1 MRLSDVSL
9 TKRILWCVALPALVA
24 TWLAYGRVDGS
35 LASYRDAARLV
46 EVSDYISIL
55 GDAVHA
61 LQMERA
67 ATAIFL
73 ASKANG
79 DDASLNAARRG
90 FDGRAATALT
100 AASNLAI
107 DQDAPLREGLQQL
120 SVLRGRVDR
129 RELAPAESSALYS
142 QSVSRLLSVLRALT
156 NGGHIDD
163 ALAGD
168 VEAYNLFS
176 LAKEYAGQERAAGN
190 ALIAT
195 GLADREGLV
204 RLAKLYGAQTT
215 LLNEFAAKLP
225 AFADRARA
233 VMPDASASLAEM
245 RRVLLTVGEAGDLS
259 TLDAD
264 EWYHLASA
272 RIDAMREVEKALLEA
287 TQVDAADLA
296 RRQMTALLMIGGGLI
311 VALAAAGFVSVLIA
325 LGVVRPIRALTA
337 AIERF
342 ADGDACTTAGQTGAK
357 DEVGAMGRA
366 VARAVEAARHQ
377 AEAQRQE
384 DLRRA
389 AERQAEARA
398 LEEERAARARDLEQA
413 LDNVNRGL
421 DELSRGNLCFR
432 IAHKLAPDFD
442 ALRTAF
448 NRSVETLERLV
459 SLAGENANVIDG
471 GCAELRMAVDD
482 LARRTGSQAT
492 ALEEAAAA
500 LEEVAAA
507 VKMSSIGAD
516 EAQRSVGIAGSDA
529 AEATRVVAET
539 VSAMRDIAN
548 SSERIG
554 QIIGVIDEI
563 AFQTN
568 LLALNAGVEAARA
581 GEAGKGFAVVAQ
593 EVRELAQRSAAAARE
608 IKALISQAT
617 NDVSAGVALV
627 GRTGEALS
635 GIERHVQS
643 ISRQVLTI
651 AQSAKEQASALSEI
665 TATVSQLDQI
675 TQQNAGMVE
684 ETTAASETLA
694 VEASKLRGQLA
705 TFQTRQARAERRRQ
719 ADAA

>member
-9 TKRILWCVALPALVA
+9 TKRILWCVALPALAAV
-24 TWLAYGRVDGS
+24 WLAYGRVEES
-35 LASYRDAARLV
+35 MASYRDAARLV
-46 EVSDYISIL
+46 DISDYISTL

-73 ASKANG
+73 ANNANG

-90 FDGRAATALT
+90 FDERAGKALT

-107 DQDAPLREGLQQL
+107 DQHGALRGGVQQL
-120 SVLRGRVDR
+120 AVLRGRVDR
-129 RELAPAESSALYS
+129 RELAPAESNALYS
-142 QSVSRLLSVLRALT
+142 QSVSRLLTMLHALT
-156 NGGHIDD
+156 NGGHIGD
-163 ALAGD
+163 ALAGK

-195 GLADREGLV
+195 DRADREGLL
-204 RLAKLYGAQTT
+204 RLAMLYGAQTT
-215 LLNEFAAKLP
+215 LLNEFATKLP
-225 AFADRARA
+225 AFADRAKS
-233 VMPDASASLAEM
+233 VEPDASEQLAGM
-245 RRVLLTVGEAGDLS
+245 RRRLLTAGEAGDLS
-259 TLDAD
+259 TLSAA
-264 EWYHLASA
+264 EWYRLASA
-272 RIDAMREVEKALLEA
+272 RIDTMREVEKALLGA
-287 TQVDAADLA
+287 TRADAADLA
-296 RRQMTALLMIGGGLI
+296 RQQMTALLIIGGGLTA
-311 VALAAAGFVSVLIA
+311 ALTAAGFVSVLIA

-337 AIERF
+337 AIERL
-342 ADGDACTTAGQTGAK
+342 ADGDARTTVGQTDAK

-366 VARAVEAARHQ
+366 VARAVQAARYQ
-377 AEAQRQE
+377 AEAQHEE

-398 LEEERAARARDLEQA
+398 LDEERTAWARDLEQA

-432 IAHKLAPDFD
+432 IAQKLAPDFD

-448 NRSVETLERLV
+448 NGSVETLERLV
-459 SLAGENANVIDG
+459 SLAGENASVIDG
-471 GCAELRMAVDD
+471 GCAELRTAADD

-500 LEEVAAA
+500 LEEVATA
-507 VKMSSIGAD
+507 VKMSSVGAD
-516 EAQRSVGIAGSDA
+516 EAQRSVGIASSAA
-529 AEATRVVAET
+529 AEATRVVADT
-539 VSAMRDIAN
+539 VGAMRDIAN

-593 EVRELAQRSAAAARE
+593 EVRELAQRSAVAARE
-608 IKALISQAT
+608 IKALIDQAT
-617 NDVSAGVALV
+617 DDVSAGVVLV
-627 GRTGEALS
+627 GKTGEALS
-635 GIERHVQS
+635 GIERHMQL

-651 AQSAKEQASALSEI
+651 VQSAKEQAAALGEI
-665 TATVSQLDQI
+665 TATVSQLDQF
-675 TQQNAGMVE
+675 TQQNASMVE
-684 ETTAASETLA
+684 ETTAATETLA
-694 VEASKLRGQLA
+694 IEASKLRDQLA
-705 TFQTRQARAERRRQ
+705 AFQTRQASTERHRQ

>member
-24 TWLAYGRVDGS
+24 AWLAYGRVEGS
-35 LASYRDAARLV
+35 FATYREAERLV
-46 EVSDYISIL
+46 EISDYISIL
-55 GDAVHA
+55 GDTVHA
-61 LQMERA
+61 LQIERA
-67 ATAIFL
+67 ATALFL
-73 ASKANG
+73 ANRTDG
-79 DDASLNAARRG
+79 DDASLDAARRG
-90 FDGRAATALT
+90 FDGRVAAALA

-107 DQDAPLREGLQQL
+107 DQDAPLGEGMQELAA
-120 SVLRGRVDR
+120 LRGRVDR
-129 RELAPAESSALYS
+129 RELAPAESNGLYS
-142 QSVSRLLSVLRALT
+142 QFVSRLLTVPRALT
-156 NGGHIDD
+156 NGSRIEG
-163 ALAGD
+163 ALAGK

-195 GLADREGLV
+195 GLADREGLL
-204 RLAKLYGAQTT
+204 RLARLYGAQTT
-215 LLNEFAAKLP
+215 LLNEFVTKLP
-225 AFADRARA
+225 AFADRAKP
-233 VMPDASASLAEM
+233 VTPDASAPLAGM
-245 RRVLLTVGEAGDLS
+245 RQVLLATGGAGDLS
-259 TLDAD
+259 ALDAT
-264 EWYHLASA
+264 EWYRLATA
-272 RIDAMREVEKALLEA
+272 RIDTMREVEKALLEDTRA
-287 TQVDAADLA
+287 DAADLA
-296 RRQMTALLMIGGGLI
+296 RRQMAALAAIGGGLTA
-311 VALAAAGFVSVLIA
+311 ALSAAAFVSMLIA
-325 LGVVRPIRALTA
+325 LGVVRPIRALTE
-337 AIERF
+337 AIERL
-342 ADGDACTTAGQTGAK
+342 ADGDARTTVGQTDAK

-377 AEAQRQE
+377 AEAKREE
-384 DLRRA
+384 DQRRA
-389 AERQAEARA
+389 AERQAEARSRD
-398 LEEERAARARDLEQA
+398 EERAARARDVEQA

-432 IAHKLAPDFD
+432 IAQKLAPDFD

-448 NRSVETLERLV
+448 NGSVETLERLV

-471 GCAELRMAVDD
+471 GCAELRTAADD

-507 VKMSSIGAD
+507 VKMSSVGAD
-516 EAQRSVGIAGSDA
+516 EAQRSVGIASSDA
-529 AEATRVVAET
+529 AEATRVVAKT
-539 VSAMRDIAN
+539 VGAMRDIAN
-548 SSERIG
+548 SSQRIG

-608 IKALISQAT
+608 IKALIDQAT

-627 GRTGEALS
+627 GKTGEALS
-635 GIERHVQS
+635 GIERHVQL

-651 AQSAKEQASALSEI
+651 AQSAKEQASALGEI
-665 TATVSQLDQI
+665 TVTVSQLDQI

-694 VEASKLRGQLA
+694 VDASKLRNQLA
-705 TFQTRQARAERRRQ
+705 TFRTGQGWAERHRQ

>member
-24 TWLAYGRVDGS
+24 AWLAYGRVEES

-46 EVSDYISIL
+46 EISDYISIL
-55 GDAVHA
+55 GDAVHS
-61 LQMERA
+61 LQTERA
-67 ATAIFL
+67 ATALFL
-73 ASKANG
+73 ANDTSG
-79 DDASLNAARRG
+79 DDASLTAARRG
-90 FDGRAATALT
+90 FDGRAETALA
-100 AASNLAI
+100 AASKLAI
-107 DQDAPLREGLQQL
+107 DQDAPLREALQQL
-120 SVLRGRVDR
+120 AGLRGRVDR
-129 RELAPAESSALYS
+129 RELAPAESNAQYS
-142 QSVSRLLSVLRALT
+142 QCVSRLLAVLRELT
-156 NGGHIDD
+156 NGGRIDN
-163 ALAGD
+163 ALAGE

-195 GLADREGLV
+195 GLADREGLL
-204 RLAKLYGAQTT
+204 RLARLYGAQTT
-215 LLNEFAAKLP
+215 LFDEFVTKLP
-225 AFADRARA
+225 AFADRAEA
-233 VMPDASASLAEM
+233 VTPGASTPLAGI
-245 RRVLLTVGEAGDLS
+245 RQALLAAGEGGDLS
-259 TLDAD
+259 ALDAA
-264 EWYHLASA
+264 EWYRLASA
-272 RIDAMREVEKALLEA
+272 RIDTMREVEKALLEDTRA
-287 TQVDAADLA
+287 DAAELA
-296 RRQMTALLMIGGGLI
+296 RRQMTALLAIGGGMTA
-311 VALAAAGFVSVLIA
+311 ALSAAAFVSVLIA

-337 AIERF
+337 AIERL
-342 ADGDACTTAGQTGAK
+342 ADGDAGTTVGQTDAK

-377 AEAQRQE
+377 AEAQREE
-384 DLRRA
+384 DQRRA

-398 LEEERAARARDLEQA
+398 RDEERAARARDLEQA
-413 LDNVNRGL
+413 LENVNCGL

-432 IAHKLAPDFD
+432 IAQRLAPDFD

-448 NRSVETLERLV
+448 NGSIETLERLV
-459 SLAGENANVIDG
+459 SLAGENASVIDG
-471 GCAELRMAVDD
+471 GCAELRTAADD

-507 VKMSSIGAD
+507 VKMSSVGAD
-516 EAQRSVGIAGSDA
+516 EAQRSVGIATSDA

-539 VSAMRDIAN
+539 VGAMHDIAN
-548 SSERIG
+548 SSQRIG

-608 IKALISQAT
+608 IKTLVDQAT

-627 GRTGEALS
+627 GKTGDALS
-635 GIERHVQS
+635 GIDRHVQL

-651 AQSAKEQASALSEI
+651 AQSAKEQASGLGEI

-684 ETTAASETLA
+684 ETTAASESLA
-694 VEASKLRGQLA
+694 VEAGKLRNQLA
-705 TFQTRQARAERRRQ
+705 TFQTGQGWAERHRQ